1 MKGKFAECLTRFIAL
16 DGPGGWGTLC
26 HFDVRARSIRGGD
39 TFLIFGVR
47 GGPSKVVHLQFQ
59 AGGQTFEN
67 SLMLDP
73 IQSFV

>member
-1 MKGKFAECLTRFIAL
+1 MDQKVRQILKMCPPPPP
-16 DGPGGWGTLC
+16 DGPGGG
-26 HFDVRARSIRGGD
+26 GGD
-39 TFLIFGVR
+39 IFLLFGER